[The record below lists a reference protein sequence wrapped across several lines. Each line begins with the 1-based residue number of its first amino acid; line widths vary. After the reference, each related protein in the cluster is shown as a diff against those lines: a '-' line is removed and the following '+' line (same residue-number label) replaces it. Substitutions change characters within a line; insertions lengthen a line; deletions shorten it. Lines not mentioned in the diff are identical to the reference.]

1 MKVECVIT
9 GTELVSEKMR
19 VDLLRVDL
27 AAAVIAD
34 ERVVGL
40 KVLIVVLWEE
50 LASSLLDFLE
60 DRLLVYNTFFTEL

>member
-1 MKVECVIT
+1 MIT

>member
-1 MKVECVIT
+1 MIT
-9 GTELVSEKMR
+9 GTELFSEKMR

-27 AAAVIAD
+27 VAAVIAD

-60 DRLLVYNTFFTEL
+60 DRLLVYNTLFA

>member
-60 DRLLVYNTFFTEL
+60 DRLLVYNTLFTQL

>member
-1 MKVECVIT
+1 MIT
-9 GTELVSEKMR
+9 GTELFSEKMR
-19 VDLLRVDL
+19 VDLLRMDL
-27 AAAVIAD
+27 AAAIIAD

-60 DRLLVYNTFFTEL
+60 DRLLVYNTLFA